1 MQLIHHENVHML
13 KKDNW
18 IIYTAILMWIVSVFL
33 ALQMAA
39 APQEVGVGVRQYVNQ
54 RDRSVKSISM

>member
-1 MQLIHHENVHML
+1 MQLVHHENVYMW

-18 IIYTAILMWIVSVFL
+18 IIYRDILVWIVAVFL

-39 APQEVGVGVRQYVNQ
+39 APQEVGVGVKQYANQ
-54 RDRSVKSISM
+54 RDRSVKSILR

>member
-1 MQLIHHENVHML
+1 MQLIHYENVYMW

-18 IIYTAILMWIVSVFL
+18 IIYRDILVWIVAVFL

-39 APQEVGVGVRQYVNQ
+39 ALQEVGVGMRQYANQ
-54 RDRSVKSISM
+54 RDRIVKSISM